1 MNNDRWLEIELNN
14 AWWGHGDVKYEDK
27 LMSVKIMGYKV
38 FRDSQ
43 GNHKVQKVNNDNA
56 GNIFDLLFG
65 GKYGQ

>member
-43 GNHKVQKVNNDNA
+43 GNHKVQKVNNDSA